1 VRRIDHAGLHRA
13 RATLGLVN
21 APEQAAK
28 PSDDWSDLSEE
39 ERVELRRAFAE
50 ADEEYRRGE
59 GIPREEVLPRLRRA
73 G

>member
-1 VRRIDHAGLHRA
+1 M
-13 RATLGLVN
+13 LVVVK
-21 APEQAAK
+21 PTEQAAER
-28 PSDDWSDLSEE
+28 SDDWSDLSEE